1 MSNTFDFVLK
11 VVELAK
17 FEVKLVKEVILP
29 EPIKLI
35 PATLELNPPDVGGM
49 FEIHLSEYVRLP
61 YNCTEWTN
69 LNEGSEMFNITY
81 KPTEETET
89 FMYD

>member
-35 PATLELNPPDVGGM
+35 PATLDL
-49 FEIHLSEYVRLP
+49 
-61 YNCTEWTN
+61 
-69 LNEGSEMFNITY
+69 
-81 KPTEETET
+81 
-89 FMYD
+89 